1 MEQDRD
7 VQSTNTDS
15 EAEQDRMSLY
25 CNTVKSVS
33 GRLMDVSQP
42 KTVQK
47 SFTDS
52 VVGITHR
59 HTNLFLIKQI
69 SRHSNG
75 SLLTAVITSKNMTA
89 VSWLG

>member
-1 MEQDRD
+1 MTGCHQ
-7 VQSTNTDS
+7 VL
-15 EAEQDRMSLY
+15 LY
-25 CNTVKSVS
+25 CNTVKSAS

-47 SFTDS
+47 SYTDS
-52 VVGITHR
+52 VVGITQ

-69 SRHSNG
+69 SRLSNG
-75 SLLTAVITSKNMTA
+75 SLLTAVITSKNMMV